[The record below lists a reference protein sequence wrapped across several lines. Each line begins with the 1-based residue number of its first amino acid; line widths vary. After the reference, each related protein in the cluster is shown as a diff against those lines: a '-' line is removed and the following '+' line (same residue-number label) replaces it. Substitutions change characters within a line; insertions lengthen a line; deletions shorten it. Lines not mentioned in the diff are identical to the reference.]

1 MAADLLRDPTGAMD
15 PVMATLERQIVAAR
29 DAGCGARGHEAL
41 VEAVADVAGAFRYL
55 AGVVEQIPDA
65 VAARLAGTGHA
76 ARETP
81 PPWADIGRTLAMTL
95 ARSPWALVGIVGV
108 LAVSPALREFV
119 RAILTR

>member
-1 MAADLLRDPTGAMD
+1 MAADLLRDKTGAMD
-15 PVMATLERQIVAAR
+15 PVMETLERQIVAAR
-29 DAGCGARGHEAL
+29 DAGCGTRGHDAL

-55 AGVVEQIPDA
+55 ASIVEQIPDA
-65 VAARLAGTGHA
+65 VVERLAGTGHS